1 MKWHYNQTTQT
12 QQVSVL
18 LEHTYYSKHH
28 ATNYLLDEK
37 TKKMEELSLHF
48 SAIVDKKEELI
59 KRLQQPFVGDYIS
72 IDADYQR

>member
-1 MKWHYNQTTQT
+1 
-12 QQVSVL
+12 
-18 LEHTYYSKHH
+18 
-28 ATNYLLDEK
+28 
-37 TKKMEELSLHF
+37 MEELSLHF